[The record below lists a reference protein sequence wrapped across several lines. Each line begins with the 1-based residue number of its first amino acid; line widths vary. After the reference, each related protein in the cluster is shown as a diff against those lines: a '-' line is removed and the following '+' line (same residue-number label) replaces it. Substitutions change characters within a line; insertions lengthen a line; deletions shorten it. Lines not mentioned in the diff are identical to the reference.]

1 MYCKFCGKEI
11 SDDSKFC
18 CYCGQQVSEV
28 HNNSKNEHSDVKND
42 SQVIPVEIKKTV
54 NVSISK
60 KEHVKKST
68 IANEIIANLKMCGFA
83 LVVLITFVVGFYLY
97 HANDI
102 KPMDEYNPWGYSCYD
117 RVVPGL
123 VETPWEHIYYD
134 DIYASLPYSEWGELE
149 KKTGIPARDFST
161 PSNLNLFGYVKPQE
175 ALKRAENMADAKN
188 IPISIREKMKKSA
201 KESAESIKENVR
213 ELGTLYRKEG
223 FESDRNE
230 KVKWCAI
237 ISFCFFILGRYVIKM
252 GKWIVIN
259 KSEN

>member
-83 LVVLITFVVGFYLY
+83 LVVLITFVVG
-97 HANDI
+97 
-102 KPMDEYNPWGYSCYD
+102 S
-117 RVVPGL
+117 
-123 VETPWEHIYYD
+123 IY
-134 DIYASLPYSEWGELE
+134 IMQM
-149 KKTGIPARDFST
+149 T
-161 PSNLNLFGYVKPQE
+161 
-175 ALKRAENMADAKN
+175 
-188 IPISIREKMKKSA
+188 
-201 KESAESIKENVR
+201 
-213 ELGTLYRKEG
+213 
-223 FESDRNE
+223 
-230 KVKWCAI
+230 
-237 ISFCFFILGRYVIKM
+237 
-252 GKWIVIN
+252 
-259 KSEN
+259 

>member
-1 MYCKFCGKEI
+1 MAI
-11 SDDSKFC
+11 
-18 CYCGQQVSEV
+18 Q
-28 HNNSKNEHSDVKND
+28 NDVLQ
-42 SQVIPVEIKKTV
+42 STPL
-54 NVSISK
+54 ISK
-60 KEHVKKST
+60 
-68 IANEIIANLKMCGFA
+68 
-83 LVVLITFVVGFYLY
+83 
-97 HANDI
+97 
-102 KPMDEYNPWGYSCYD
+102 
-117 RVVPGL
+117 
-123 VETPWEHIYYD
+123 
-134 DIYASLPYSEWGELE
+134 SLPIHIIPNGNLLLLSQIVRNQKISG
-149 KKTGIPARDFST
+149 GIPARDFST